1 MKTYYTSNVCIQPYC
16 SVRLICLAY
25 NESKARIMFDKY
37 IDNNGYCNKEY
48 TIKQLSEGKVKDFIC
63 IE

>member
-1 MKTYYTSNVCIQPYC
+1 MNTYYTSNVCIQPYC
-16 SVRLICLAY
+16 SVRLICLA
-25 NESKARIMFDKY
+25 NSKRKAKIMFDKY

-48 TIKQLSEGKVKDFIC
+48 TIKQLFEGKVKDFTC